1 MKQRLLRVALVTSLI
16 LAGAGTALPAN
27 HLPQGN
33 PLRDTNEAIQE
44 LVERVSQSVVQVVAD
59 ESIGS
64 GVVVGSPGFIMTN
77 AHVIEGANR
86 IEVVVPAPATSGP
99 PRLGEMPAR
108 VVQARVVGV
117 ARDIDLALLVIDAP
131 GLVLPAVPLADYDA
145 VRQGE
150 LVFAFG
156 SPDGLRD
163 SVTMGMVSS
172 VARQADPAS
181 PLIYIQTD
189 AAINPGNSGGPLVN
203 IDGELIGINTFIA
216 SSSGGSEG
224 LGFALPSTFVGV
236 AYPQLRDF
244 GRLHRATI
252 GMSVETLTPRL
263 AARLDLPVTS
273 GLVVTDVVDRSPA
286 NLAGLKPGDVIT
298 SIDGQPIGDFTISR
312 MFLFL
317 FTLHD
322 GQRVRI
328 DVQRGS
334 TAVQAT
340 AVAVDTGVEAPV
352 AQVEDPSDA
361 R

>member
-1 MKQRLLRVALVTSLI
+1 MKPQPLAAFVMTVM
-16 LAGAGTALPAN
+16 LAGAGTSASASGLP
-27 HLPQGN
+27 PEN
-33 PLRDTNEAIQE
+33 PLRGANQAIQE
-44 LVERVSQSVVQVVAD
+44 LVERVSQSVVQVVAG

-64 GVVVGSPGFIMTN
+64 GVVIASPGFIMTN
-77 AHVIEGANR
+77 AHVIEGADR
-86 IEVVVPAPATSGP
+86 IDVVIPAPATSGP
-99 PRLGEMPAR
+99 PKLGEMPAR
-108 VVQARVVGV
+108 VVRAHVVGV
-117 ARDIDLALLVIDAP
+117 AREIDLALLVVDDP
-131 GLVLPAVPLADYDA
+131 GLMLPAVPLADYDA

-172 VARQADPAS
+172 VARQADPDS
-181 PLIYIQTD
+181 PLVYIQTD

-216 SSSGGSEG
+216 TASGGSEG

-252 GMSVETLTPRL
+252 GLSVETVKPHL
-263 AARLDLPVTS
+263 AARLNLPVTS
-273 GLVVTDVVDRSPA
+273 GLVVTDVLERSPA
-286 NLAGLKPGDVIT
+286 DVAGLKPGDVIT
-298 SIDGQPIGDFTISR
+298 ALDGQPIGDFTISR

-322 GQRVRI
+322 GQLVRI
-328 DVQRGS
+328 DARRGS
-334 TAVQAT
+334 TDVRAVAT
-340 AVAVDTGVEAPV
+340 AVDTGEETPV
-352 AQVEDPSDA
+352 VLVEDPYA
-361 R
+361 GQ

>member
-1 MKQRLLRVALVTSLI
+1 MKPHLLRVAFVLPLI
-16 LAGAGTALPAN
+16 LAVTVTEASASDPS
-27 HLPQGN
+27 QRN
-33 PLRDTNEAIQE
+33 PLRDANQAIQE

-77 AHVIEGANR
+77 AHVIEGASR
-86 IEVVVPAPATSGP
+86 IEVVVPTPATSGP
-99 PRLGEMPAR
+99 PKLGEVPAR
-108 VVQARVVGV
+108 IVRARVIGV
-117 ARDIDLALLVIDAP
+117 AREIDLALLAIDAP

-172 VARQADPAS
+172 VARQADPGS
-181 PLIYIQTD
+181 PLVYIQTD

-216 SSSGGSEG
+216 TSSGGSEG
-224 LGFALPSTFVGV
+224 LGFALPSTFVSV

-244 GRLHRATI
+244 GRLRRATI
-252 GMSVETLTPRL
+252 GLSVETLTPRL
-263 AARLDLPVTS
+263 AARLGLPVTA
-273 GLVVTDVVDRSPA
+273 GLVVTEVLERSPGDV
-286 NLAGLKPGDVIT
+286 AGLKRGDVIT
-298 SIDGQPIGDFTISR
+298 SIDQQPIGNYTISR

-322 GQRVRI
+322 GQRVTIEVR
-328 DVQRGS
+328 RGS
-334 TAVQAT
+334 TTVMAVAT
-340 AVAVDTGVEAPV
+340 AIDTGGDTPV
-352 AQVEDPSDA
+352 VQVEDNSGGQ
-361 R
+361 